1 MQKKQQQKLQQ
12 LQLGF
17 MFSELQASADP
28 ESFQNFFCLGI
39 VLFGQFVFHVLCNVL
54 DKNLSSSSQASGQ
67 GKETWQQQMGLWI
80 PLPSSL
86 FWQPLPS
93 TFKSD
98 LQHYTR
104 CCDMLRQ
111 YRPLY
116 IRATTLYLYPIKQF
130 IESYLENCFK
140 SSWSVLNWY

>member
-1 MQKKQQQKLQQ
+1 MLGTPWNAKETKQQKLQQ

-39 VLFGQFVFHVLCNVL
+39 VLFGQFVFHVLSNVL

-67 GKETWQQQMGLWI
+67 GKETWLQQMGLWI

-86 FWQPLPS
+86 F
-93 TFKSD
+93 
-98 LQHYTR
+98 
-104 CCDMLRQ
+104 
-111 YRPLY
+111 
-116 IRATTLYLYPIKQF
+116 
-130 IESYLENCFK
+130 
-140 SSWSVLNWY
+140 